1 VDSVHLKIG
10 ERIQSL
16 QAFRPVLTE
25 NQANQNHGFA
35 TYKMNDPLESY
46 SISSILSLI
55 ILKNE
60 DSKSKL
66 LQKRGEIKVSTLKM
80 LNGI

>member
-1 VDSVHLKIG
+1 MHLKIG